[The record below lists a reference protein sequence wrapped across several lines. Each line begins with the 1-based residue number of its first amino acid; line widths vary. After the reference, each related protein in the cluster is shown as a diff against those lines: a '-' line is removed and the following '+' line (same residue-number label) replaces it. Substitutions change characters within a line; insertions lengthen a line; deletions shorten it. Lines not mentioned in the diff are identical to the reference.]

1 MSDRH
6 SQTSNSPNS
15 KIFLQE
21 NNIAHSLPTLLRG
34 VVVNKLIGDQTVRV
48 RAISFD
54 SRAVS
59 EATLF
64 VALKGTEVDGHD
76 YIQQAIAAGG
86 SVMVCERI
94 PGRLIEGITYVV
106 VENSARALGMIASNF
121 YGRPSTHLKLVAVTG
136 TNGKTSTVHLLSGLF
151 NLLGYRV
158 GMLST
163 IHNKIHKQT
172 LPAALTTPDAI
183 QLNALLARM
192 LEQGCQY
199 CFMEA
204 SSHAIFQERTAGLK
218 FAGAVFLNITHDHL
232 DYHQT
237 FDAYIQAK
245 KKLFDDLPSSAFAL
259 FNTDDK
265 HGSVMVQ
272 NTKATVHN
280 FSLRAPAAYTAKILT
295 NTLQGLELR
304 IAGQS
309 AWFQLV
315 GTFNAYNVLTAYA
328 TACLL
333 GADSYEVLTALT
345 SLPPIQGRFQHMRAQ
360 VGFDAIVDYA
370 HTPDALKHVL
380 TTIGQIKKKSGNIIT
395 VLGCGGNRDKRK
407 RPLMAQ
413 VALKFS
419 DRIIF
424 TSDNPR
430 SETPQAIIQDMQVG
444 ITPTQQQQTLTI
456 VDRAEAIKTACQL
469 ARPNDVVLIAGKGH
483 ETYQEIQG
491 KRYPFD
497 DREVLQSILCCGVS

>member
-1 MSDRH
+1 
-6 SQTSNSPNS
+6 
-15 KIFLQE
+15 LQKDH
-21 NNIAHSLPTLLRG
+21 IAHSLPTLLQG
-34 VVVNKLIGDQTVRV
+34 VVINQLIGEQTVRV

-59 EATLF
+59 KATLF

-76 YIQQAIAAGG
+76 HIQQAAAAGS
-86 SVMVCERI
+86 SVIVCERVPSRPI
-94 PGRLIEGITYVV
+94 GNVTYVV
-106 VENSARALGMIASNF
+106 VENSARALGVIASNF
-121 YGRPSTHLKLVAVTG
+121 YGRPSTQLQLVAVTG

-151 NLLGYRV
+151 SQLGYRV

-163 IHNKIHKQT
+163 IRNKIHQQT

-204 SSHAIFQERTAGLK
+204 SSHAIFQERIAGLR
-218 FAGAVFLNITHDHL
+218 FVGAVFLNVTHDHL
-232 DYHQT
+232 DYHKT

-245 KKLFDDLPSSAFAL
+245 KKLFDDLPSGAFAL

-265 HGSVMVQ
+265 RGPIMVQ

-280 FSLRAPAAYTAKILT
+280 FSLRAPAAFTAKLLT

-304 IAGQS
+304 IADQS

-315 GTFNAYNVLTAYA
+315 GTFNAYNVLAAYA

-333 GADSYEVLTALT
+333 GADRYEVLTALT

-360 VGFDAIVDYA
+360 AGFDAIVDYA
-370 HTPDALKHVL
+370 HTPDALKNVL
-380 TTIGQIKKKSGNIIT
+380 TTIGQIKRKSGNIIT
-395 VLGCGGNRDKRK
+395 VLGCGGDRDKRK

-419 DRIIF
+419 NRVIF

-430 SETPQAIIQDMQVG
+430 SETPQAIIQDMQMG
-444 ITPTQQQQTLTI
+444 MTPAQQQQTLTI
-456 VDRAEAIKTACQL
+456 VDRAEAIRTACQL
-469 ARPNDVVLIAGKGH
+469 AQPNDVVLVAGKGH

-491 KRYPFD
+491 KRHPFD
-497 DREVLQSILCCGVS
+497 DSKILQSILCCG

>member
-1 MSDRH
+1 
-6 SQTSNSPNS
+6 
-15 KIFLQE
+15 LQK
-21 NNIAHSLPTLLRG
+21 NHVALPTLLRG
-34 VVVNKLIGDQTVRV
+34 VVVNKLIGDQAVRV

-64 VALKGTEVDGHD
+64 VALRGTKVDGHD
-76 YIQQAIAAGG
+76 YIQQATAAGG
-86 SVMVCERI
+86 AVIVCERV
-94 PGRLIEGITYVV
+94 PDGLVKEVTYVV
-106 VENSARALGMIASNF
+106 VASSARALGLIASNF
-121 YGRPSTHLKLVAVTG
+121 YGRPSNHLRLVAVTG

-151 NLLGYRV
+151 SRLGYRV

-163 IHNKIHKQT
+163 IHNKVHEQT
-172 LPAALTTPDAI
+172 LPTALTTPDAI

-204 SSHAIFQERTAGLK
+204 SSHAISQERIAGLQ
-218 FAGAVFLNITHDHL
+218 FVGAVFLNITHDHL
-232 DYHQT
+232 DYHPT

-245 KKLFDDLPSSAFAL
+245 KKLFDDLPSDAFAL

-272 NTKATVHN
+272 NTKAAVHN
-280 FSLRAPAAYTAKILT
+280 FSLRASAAYTAKLLT
-295 NTLQGLELR
+295 NTLHGLELR

-315 GTFNAYNVLTAYA
+315 GTFNAYNVLAAYA

-333 GADSYEVLTALT
+333 GADSDEVLTALT
-345 SLPPIQGRFQHMRAQ
+345 ALPPIQGRFQHMHAQ
-360 VGFDAIVDYA
+360 AGFDAIVDYA
-370 HTPDALKHVL
+370 HTPDALKNVL
-380 TTIGQIKKKSGNIIT
+380 TTIRQVKKKSGNIIT
-395 VLGCGGNRDKRK
+395 VIGCGGNRDKSK
-407 RPLMAQ
+407 RPLVAQ

-419 DRIIF
+419 DRVIF

-430 SETPQAIIQDMQVG
+430 SEIPQAIIQDMQVG
-444 ITPTQQQQTLTI
+444 MTPAQQRQALTI

-497 DREVLQSILCCGVS
+497 DREILRSILHCGEGLT

>member
-1 MSDRH
+1 MKKDC
-6 SQTSNSPNS
+6 
-15 KIFLQE
+15 
-21 NNIAHSLPTLLRG
+21 SLSTLLQG
-34 VVVNKLIGDQTVRV
+34 VTVHKLIGHQAVRV
-48 RAISFD
+48 QAISFD

-59 EATLF
+59 EAALF
-64 VALKGTEVDGHD
+64 VALKGATADGHD
-76 YIQQAIAAGG
+76 YIQQAAAAGS
-86 SVMVCERI
+86 SVIVCEHAPSR
-94 PGRLIEGITYVV
+94 PVKNVTYVV
-106 VENSARALGMIASNF
+106 VEDSARALGIIASNF
-121 YGRPSTHLKLVAVTG
+121 YGRPSSQLQLVAVTG

-151 NLLGYRV
+151 RRLGFRV

-163 IHNKIHKQT
+163 ICNKINTQT
-172 LPAALTTPDAI
+172 LPTALTTLDAI

-192 LEQGCQY
+192 VEQGCQY

-204 SSHAIFQERTAGLK
+204 SSHAIVQERIAGLQ

-245 KKLFDDLPSSAFAL
+245 KKLFDDLPSSTFAL

-272 NTKATVHN
+272 NTKATSHSFAVKV
-280 FSLRAPAAYTAKILT
+280 PATFTAKLLA

-304 IAGQS
+304 IANQS

-315 GTFNAYNVLTAYA
+315 GTFNAYNVLAAYA

-333 GADSYEVLTALT
+333 GADGHEVLTAL
-345 SLPPIQGRFQHMRAQ
+345 SALPSIQGRFQHMHAQ
-360 VGFDAIVDYA
+360 AGFDAIVDYA
-370 HTPDALKHVL
+370 HTPDALKNVL
-380 TTIGQIKKKSGNIIT
+380 MTIDQIRRKPGRIIT
-395 VLGCGGNRDKRK
+395 VLGCGGDRDKKK

-419 DRIIF
+419 NLVIF

-430 SETPQAIIQDMQVG
+430 SEAPQAIIQDMQAG
-444 ITPTQQQQTLTI
+444 MTPRQQQQALVI
-456 VDRAEAIKTACQL
+456 IDRAEAIKTACQL
-469 ARPNDVVLIAGKGH
+469 AQPNDVVLIAGKGH

-497 DREVLQSILCCGVS
+497 DREVLKNIIG